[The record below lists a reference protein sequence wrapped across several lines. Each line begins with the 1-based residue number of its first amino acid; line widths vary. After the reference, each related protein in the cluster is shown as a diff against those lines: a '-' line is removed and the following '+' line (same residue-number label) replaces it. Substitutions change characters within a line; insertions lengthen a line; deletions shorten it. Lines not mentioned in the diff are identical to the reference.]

1 MRFEWLIIDGYNVLH
16 TQPHLVTL
24 MRSDME
30 QARHQ
35 LVRQIEAATLAMADQ
50 VTLVFDGKERGR
62 DEGLSRSRFEVIYAS
77 KELSADG
84 LIERLVDKATTP
96 ERICVITSDT
106 LEQRTV
112 SGSGAY
118 TMSAH
123 EFMNQLNKQHKPT
136 TYSTQMRPAQRPKL
150 GDIFPDS
157 L

>member
-35 LVRQIEAATLAMADQ
+35 LVRHIEAAALAIADQ

-62 DEGLSRSRFEVIYAS
+62 DESLSRSRFEVVYAS

-112 SGSGAY
+112 SGSGAH

-123 EFMNQLNKQHKPT
+123 EFMNQLNKQHKST
-136 TYSTQMRPAQRPKL
+136 TYSTQMRPAQKPKL